1 MSHEIRTPLNG
12 IVAGADLLAKGELT
26 PRARELVEII
36 VNSGRSLER
45 LLSDILDLV
54 RIEAGQVVI
63 ETQPFD
69 LGDLTRSVSALCALR
84 AEEKDVLLETASIR
98 PPTGPCS
105 ATARGCAKC

>member
-36 VNSGRSLER
+36 INSGRSLER

-54 RIEAGQVVI
+54 RIEAGRWSSR
-63 ETQPFD
+63 TSPS
-69 LGDLTRSVSALCALR
+69 TW
-84 AEEKDVLLETASIR
+84 
-98 PPTGPCS
+98 
-105 ATARGCAKC
+105 AT